1 MLRACVQKFDVTGNF
16 ENFWELNM
24 AIHASILDGSKIFV
38 LAYGASRVTINAIL
52 SCIGA
57 DPKSNSKSIMNSR

>member
-1 MLRACVQKFDVTGNF
+1 
-16 ENFWELNM
+16 M

-52 SCIGA
+52 SCIGV
-57 DPKSNSKSIMNSR
+57 DPKSNGKSVMDSW